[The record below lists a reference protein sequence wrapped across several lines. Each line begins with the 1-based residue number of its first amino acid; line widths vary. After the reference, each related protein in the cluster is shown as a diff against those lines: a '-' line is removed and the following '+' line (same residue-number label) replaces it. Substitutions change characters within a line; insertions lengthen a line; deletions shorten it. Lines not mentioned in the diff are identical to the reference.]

1 MKKLLLLYAFL
12 IFACNTDLFAQ
23 KDECAK
29 AFIKVKKS
37 KKKSS
42 VFDDVK
48 ILKTKPVNIYAN
60 GKRNLVL
67 SFSFDG
73 EKSRLR
79 FRSML
84 ISSGLNP
91 LKFKPFVLS
100 QNIRIAFVFQDGS
113 NEIIRFK
120 TAEQDLTGTKHK
132 WDVYKSLTEN
142 DIMLSDEFLNKL
154 TLKTVKS
161 IDILNPFGKLNESE
175 VISKELIKGQVK
187 YLKRFANCFQDRLKT
202 MKK

>member
-1 MKKLLLLYAFL
+1 MKKLLLLSALL
-12 IFACNTDLFAQ
+12 IFSSSSDLFAQ

-42 VFDDVK
+42 VFEDIK
-48 ILKTKPVNIYAN
+48 SFKTKPVNIYAN
-60 GKRNLVL
+60 GKRHLVL

-79 FRSML
+79 LRSML

-91 LKFKPFVLS
+91 LKKPFVLS
-100 QNIRIAFVFQDGS
+100 QNIRIAFVFEDGS

-120 TAEQDLTGTKHK
+120 TAEQDLTGTKHE
-132 WDVYKSLTEN
+132 WDVYKRLTEN

-154 TLKTVKS
+154 AVKTVKS
-161 IDILNPFGKLNESE
+161 IDILNPFGKLNESD

-187 YLKRFANCFQDRLKT
+187 YLKRFANCFLDRLKT
-202 MKK
+202 M

>member
-1 MKKLLLLYAFL
+1 MKKLLLLSALL
-12 IFACNTDLFAQ
+12 IFASSSDLFAQ

-42 VFDDVK
+42 VFEDIK
-48 ILKTKPVNIYAN
+48 SFKTKPVNIYAN
-60 GKRNLVL
+60 GKRHLVL

-79 FRSML
+79 LRSML

-91 LKFKPFVLS
+91 LKKPFVLS
-100 QNIRIAFVFQDGS
+100 QNIRIAFVFEDGS

-120 TAEQDLTGTKHK
+120 TAEQDLTGTKHE
-132 WDVYKSLTEN
+132 WDVYKRLTEN

-154 TLKTVKS
+154 SVKTVKS
-161 IDILNPFGKLNESE
+161 IDILNPFGKLNESD

-187 YLKRFANCFQDRLKT
+187 YLKRFANCFLDRLKT
-202 MKK
+202 M